1 MVNYMDRFE
10 TAKNLITAAG
20 DRLKKAV
27 LGDGDIQLK
36 NGHQDL
42 VTLCDRQTEEFLRKN
57 ITEFFPKDSI
67 IGEEFPDKNGSE
79 YIWYIDPIDGT
90 SNFVSQKKNYAIS
103 IACYCNGVPSFSLV
117 LDVSQNALFSAALG
131 KGAFKNGVRL
141 HTSETSQIDQMLFT
155 TPDVLSSLLIP
166 HKSIG
171 GLKQL
176 AQDVR
181 CVRCMGSVAL
191 EMCQVACGEADIFA
205 AVHSSPWDHN
215 GARLILTEAGG
226 AVSTLEGFSLPSD
239 RPSTVLACSSV
250 YVMQNIVNRYIKS

>member
-1 MVNYMDRFE
+1 MDRFE
-10 TAKNLITAAG
+10 TAKNLIAEAG
-20 DRLKKAV
+20 ERLKKAV
-27 LGDGDIQLK
+27 LGEGDIHLK

-67 IGEEFPDKNGSE
+67 VGEEFPDKNGSE

-103 IACYCNGVPSFSLV
+103 IACYYRDTPFFSLV
-117 LDVSQNALFSAALG
+117 LDVSQNALFSAVSG
-131 KGAFKNGVRL
+131 GGAYKNGVRL
-141 HTSETSQIDQMLFT
+141 HTSETRKLEQMLFT
-155 TPDVLSSLLIP
+155 TPDVLSAFIVPHTGADALIR
-166 HKSIG
+166 
-171 GLKQL
+171 L

-226 AVSTLEGFSLPSD
+226 AVLSLEGNKLPSD
-239 RPSTVLACSSV
+239 RPSTELACSSE
-250 YVMQNIVNRYIKS
+250 YVIQYIVNRYIKKT